1 MSWEL
6 LPIDLTTQI
15 LAQRYILRNQAI
27 KTIQNN
33 WRKYMQK
40 DIIAIDISLEIEI
53 DENSYM
59 MVSSP
64 DTAKILD
71 FCANIISGKHDE
83 KYWLIIL
90 EGIKEGLSIIDNIDI
105 YYNQSQA
112 AYHKILTKFNLSD
125 ENIIVD

>member
-1 MSWEL
+1 MSWER

-15 LAQRYILRNQAI
+15 LAQRFALRNQAI

-33 WRKYMQK
+33 WRKHIQK

-59 MVSSP
+59 VVSSP
-64 DTAKILD
+64 DTAKILE
-71 FCANIISGKHDE
+71 FCANIISGKHNK

-90 EGIKEGLSIIDNIDI
+90 EGIKEGLSIIDNNDI
-105 YYNQSQA
+105 YYNKSQV
-112 AYHKILTKFNLSD
+112 AYNKILTKFNLTD
-125 ENIIVD
+125 EDIIV